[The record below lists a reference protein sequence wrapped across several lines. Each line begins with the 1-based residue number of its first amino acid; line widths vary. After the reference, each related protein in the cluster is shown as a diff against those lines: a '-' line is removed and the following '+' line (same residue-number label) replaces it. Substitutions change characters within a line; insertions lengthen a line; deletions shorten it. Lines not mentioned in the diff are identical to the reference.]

1 MWCVVMV
8 TIIILLSHLHILT
21 THWYHLNMLPQVF
34 TKFLTNIIL
43 DMDDCL
49 MNIWINIQFF
59 RENLQ
64 ILPAILSS
72 KYLNYTDRG
81 TELHVRQHYGDCSI
95 VALYHCQYGNISIDQ
110 CLVTG
115 CWWQWDN
122 CMTTWSVHDTL
133 RHWNIVILSTCIFS
147 IV

>member
-1 MWCVVMV
+1 MCCNGDYYH
-8 TIIILLSHLHILT
+8 IIITSPYTDDTLISSQHVTSGFHSDSHQ
-21 THWYHLNMLPQVF
+21 YFV
-34 TKFLTNIIL
+34 

-49 MNIWINIQFF
+49 MNIWINIQFS

-64 ILPAILSS
+64 IPPAILSS